1 MDILI
6 VEDEAEIAEL
16 IQLYLSKEGF
26 SCHICRDGITAL
38 EQFKAIQPDLIVLD
52 LMLPGL
58 DGLEV
63 CARIRQQKDV
73 KDPYVMMLTAKGE
86 EIDRIIGL
94 STGADDYMVKP
105 FSPRELVARVRAVLR
120 RSLRQGGAIATR
132 TYQTAHFTLDIDQ
145 RTAQQK
151 AQVQVQ
157 TQDQTQNQAQDQSQS
172 QSQSTVRPTLQEN
185 LIQGEHAEESTQNKG
200 ETYRVSNDTSSSQA
214 SAQNPGQ
221 TENPDN
227 LPIEHLSTEPTERS
241 LELTPLEFD
250 LLATFMSYP
259 GRVWNRAQLI
269 EKLWGN
275 DFFGDERV
283 VDAHVARLRKKV
295 EPNPSDPSFIKT
307 VVGVGY
313 RFEDEAA

>member
-26 SCHICRDGITAL
+26 SCHLCRDGSTAI
-38 EQFKAIQPDLIVLD
+38 ERFAAIQPDLIILD

-63 CARIRQQKDV
+63 CARIRQQRDK
-73 KDPYVMMLTAKGE
+73 KDPYIMMLTAKGE

-120 RSLRQGGAIATR
+120 RSLREGGQPASH
-132 TYQTAHFTLDIDQ
+132 TYQTAHFTVDTDQ
-145 RTAQQK
+145 RVASQLR
-151 AQVQVQ
+151 AEG
-157 TQDQTQNQAQDQSQS
+157 TQNQ
-172 QSQSTVRPTLQEN
+172 V
-185 LIQGEHAEESTQNKG
+185 
-200 ETYRVSNDTSSSQA
+200 
-214 SAQNPGQ
+214 
-221 TENPDN
+221 
-227 LPIEHLSTEPTERS
+227 EPNS
-241 LELTPLEFD
+241 PKIDLELTPLEFD
-250 LLATFMSYP
+250 LLSTFMSYP

-269 EKLWGN
+269 EKLWGSE
-275 DFFGDERV
+275 FFGDERV
-283 VDAHVARLRKKV
+283 VDAHIARLRKKI
-295 EPNPSDPSFIKT
+295 EPDPSAPSFVKT

-313 RFEDEAA
+313 RFEDEGK